1 MEELLSS
8 ATIGKTHGVK
18 GFLRVYSLS
27 GDYSHLKKLKE
38 CYALFPDGREKLLS
52 VSDISMQGDLF
63 LMRFSGYDTPESA
76 RLLSGSILR
85 VKRSDAHKL
94 KKGEFYI
101 ADLYG
106 LKLVYQGNEVG
117 TVVSVSEGAQAMLL
131 SIDKDGKEYLVPY
144 LPVFVSS
151 PDFSTGTI
159 ELRMGELLD
168 L

>member
-1 MEELLSS
+1 
-8 ATIGKTHGVK
+8 
-18 GFLRVYSLS
+18 
-27 GDYSHLKKLKE
+27 
-38 CYALFPDGREKLLS
+38 
-52 VSDISMQGDLF
+52 
-63 LMRFSGYDTPESA
+63 MRFSGYDTPESA